1 MGARLGEKKAESR
14 MGTAFLD
21 WALADFSG
29 DVAVEA
35 WYDGT
40 FGGLAA
46 VENRRDKRRRYAV

>member
-1 MGARLGEKKAESR
+1 